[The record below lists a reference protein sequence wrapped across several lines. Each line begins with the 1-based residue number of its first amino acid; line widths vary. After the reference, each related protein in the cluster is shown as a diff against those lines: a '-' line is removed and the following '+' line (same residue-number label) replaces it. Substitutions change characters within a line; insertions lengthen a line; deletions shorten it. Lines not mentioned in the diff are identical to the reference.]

1 MWINSRP
8 APAPC
13 NVSSQPLTRD
23 ALNRALLARQM
34 LLARETVS
42 PVKVVER
49 LAGMQ
54 AQQARP
60 PFIGLWTRLENFSRN
75 QLIQSLQRKTIVR
88 ATMMRATVHLMSAR
102 DYLDLRGALQPML
115 AACIPPS
122 KIKALGGESV
132 EAILKAGRSFYAKTP
147 RPFNEMVTQLET
159 QFPKAHP
166 RIAAVMVRLNVPKLQ
181 IPTEAPWGYTNV
193 PEWLVAEKWLGK
205 PVPMTQDLAALV
217 KKYLAAFGPATPADA
232 QAWSGCK
239 GLRAVFEEMR
249 PRLKTFQNEKG
260 QELFDLPRAPR
271 PAVDT
276 PAPVRFIP
284 DFDNLIL
291 SHADRTRIVDDEY
304 RPALVSKNLLV
315 RATYLVNGRVAG
327 MWKVELARQSAT
339 LIVEPFAPI
348 PAKAKAELK
357 AEGERL
363 LHFIEPNATTHKIQF
378 KK

>member
-1 MWINSRP
+1 M
-8 APAPC
+8 
-13 NVSSQPLTRD
+13 
-23 ALNRALLARQM
+23 
-34 LLARETVS
+34 
-42 PVKVVER
+42 
-49 LAGMQ
+49 
-54 AQQARP
+54 
-60 PFIGLWTRLENFSRN
+60 
-75 QLIQSLQRKTIVR
+75 
-88 ATMMRATVHLMSAR
+88 
-102 DYLDLRGALQPML
+102 
-115 AACIPPS
+115 
-122 KIKALGGESV
+122 
-132 EAILKAGRSFYAKTP
+132 
-147 RPFNEMVTQLET
+147 
-159 QFPKAHP
+159 
-166 RIAAVMVRLNVPKLQ
+166 
-181 IPTEAPWGYTNV
+181 
-193 PEWLVAEKWLGK
+193 AEKWLGK
-205 PVPMTQDLAALV
+205 PVPMTQDLAALA

-249 PRLKTFQNEKG
+249 PKLKTFQNEKG

>member
-1 MWINSRP
+1 
-8 APAPC
+8 
-13 NVSSQPLTRD
+13 
-23 ALNRALLARQM
+23 
-34 LLARETVS
+34 
-42 PVKVVER
+42 
-49 LAGMQ
+49 
-54 AQQARP
+54 
-60 PFIGLWTRLENFSRN
+60 
-75 QLIQSLQRKTIVR
+75 
-88 ATMMRATVHLMSAR
+88 
-102 DYLDLRGALQPML
+102 
-115 AACIPPS
+115 
-122 KIKALGGESV
+122 
-132 EAILKAGRSFYAKTP
+132 
-147 RPFNEMVTQLET
+147 
-159 QFPKAHP
+159 
-166 RIAAVMVRLNVPKLQ
+166 MVRLNVPKVQ

-249 PRLKTFQNEKG
+249 PKLKTFQNEKG

-363 LHFIEPNATTHKIQF
+363 LHFIEPNAATHKIQF